1 GLGTASPARPEA
13 RRLRGRR
20 AREEA
25 TVLAL
30 GGPDGAD
37 GPTIDPGRG
46 DAGEEP
52 AVETRIVGHE
62 GAVAAGGIQLHEV
75 LIARTRPGRWQRP
88 DAVVGGAS
96 VARQVDCVAALR
108 IGERHARRLGAVPR
122 VAAADER
129 PLVVRGALPVCAEAV
144 ARIPVDVAAHA
155 AHVEGV

>member
-1 GLGTASPARPEA
+1 VHRKIGRVEQRPREVGAPRARDAGGRGADVLREEPAQLPGAHAEAAGERLDVAGVERARVDQAKGTRDEGGRAEPRRRPGRGLGTASPARPEA

-52 AVETRIVGHE
+52 AVETRI
-62 GAVAAGGIQLHEV
+62 LDTK
-75 LIARTRPGRWQRP
+75 AR
-88 DAVVGGAS
+88 
-96 VARQVDCVAALR
+96 
-108 IGERHARRLGAVPR
+108 
-122 VAAADER
+122 
-129 PLVVRGALPVCAEAV
+129 
-144 ARIPVDVAAHA
+144 
-155 AHVEGV
+155 